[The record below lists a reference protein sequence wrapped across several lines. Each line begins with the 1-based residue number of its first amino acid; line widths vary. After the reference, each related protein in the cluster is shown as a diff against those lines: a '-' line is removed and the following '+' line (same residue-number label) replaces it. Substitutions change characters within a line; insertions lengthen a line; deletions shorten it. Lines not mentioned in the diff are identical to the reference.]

1 MKTVAPID
9 ICSTL
14 QHAKRNEKLNGTQ
27 LFNLG
32 RRCTE
37 ILGQNAVEWSVS
49 SRKLD
54 ILTSHRFIEKDL
66 ENRRLTL
73 KLDWIFF
80 FSIVRLEIMTKQQ
93 KRQYPS
99 VKLIWL
105 NACIGILTSTKKR
118 KVQMEKAKVYI
129 QSAYR
134 PDHEKKETIVQR
146 WRRMFV
152 FSTDFG
158 QKSKLFLI
166 LFSSMRTFFVARLHS
181 YELEHTSI
189 KWKSLI
195 HQIIILYFVW
205 NFSISID
212 FPRASYSNNEST
224 NSFRCLIVWPI
235 AANGIT

>member
-1 MKTVAPID
+1 MHV
-9 ICSTL
+9 SV
-14 QHAKRNEKLNGTQ
+14 
-27 LFNLG
+27 FS
-32 RRCTE
+32 RR
-37 ILGQNAVEWSVS
+37 
-49 SRKLD
+49 RK
-54 ILTSHRFIEKDL
+54 SGKY
-66 ENRRLTL
+66 
-73 KLDWIFF
+73 KW
-80 FSIVRLEIMTKQQ
+80 
-93 KRQYPS
+93 
-99 VKLIWL
+99 
-105 NACIGILTSTKKR
+105 KKR
-118 KVQMEKAKVYI
+118 KYTF
-129 QSAYR
+129 SR
-134 PDHEKKETIVQR
+134 PIGRITKKKETIVQR

-166 LFSSMRTFFVARLHS
+166 LFSSMRTFFAARLHS